1 MLNEKAATSATTLTN
16 DFNVNNNHKNNH
28 CPAEMFPPLEPWP
41 EPVNGAE
48 LADEIKALFDRY
60 LYLPNGASAAVTLWV
75 IHTYGLECFE
85 ITPRLAILSPMP
97 GCGKSTLMDLISM
110 LSYRP
115 LMLSSITAAA
125 MFRIIAEHKPTLLID
140 EADTFLRGNEEL
152 RGIINAGYEQG
163 GKVSRV
169 EVVNKKQVV
178 SLFPCYGACA
188 IAGIGGMHKTI
199 QERSVNV
206 VMERKTH
213 ADKIERMRKREIR
226 EITADIQRKCL
237 RWVSDHVE
245 QLSAA
250 RPNMPLYMGDR
261 ATDIWEPLFAIAETI
276 SPGWLEQINKAA
288 KALNKTQP
296 NEDDSSMRLQLLAD
310 IKSLF
315 DGHSRD
321 AFYSSGRM
329 AELLNQIE
337 EAPWSDFGF
346 GRGLNPH
353 SLAKQL
359 HFFNIVPQQS
369 RIEGNRNRGYHYSDF
384 LDAFSRY
391 LPEDTPAQ
399 TEPEKPVRHT
409 CSIDSPKGAVVE
421 ELRRAG
427 IDKDTIDWVESLEE
441 VENT

>member
-60 LYLPNGASAAVTLWV
+60 LYLPNGASASVTLWV
-75 IHTYGLECFE
+75 MHTYALGCFE

-97 GCGKSTLMDLISM
+97 GCGKSTLMDLICM

-125 MFRIIAEHKPTLLID
+125 MFRIIAEYKPTLLID

-206 VMERKTH
+206 VIERKTH

-226 EITADIQRKCL
+226 EITPDIQRKCL
-237 RWVSDHVE
+237 RWASDHAE

-276 SPGWLEQINKAA
+276 SPEWLEQINKAA

-310 IKSLF
+310 IKSIF
-315 DGHSRD
+315 DEQPNQQTFVSTWLVNKLN
-321 AFYSSGRM
+321 
-329 AELLNQIE
+329 ELE
-337 EAPWSDFGF
+337 ESPWSDFGY
-346 GRGLNPH
+346 GRGLSVH
-353 SLAKQL
+353 SLARQL
-359 HFFNIVPQQS
+359 RFFNILSVQL
-369 RIEGNRNRGYHYSDF
+369 RNKFDRNRCYERKDF

-427 IDKDTIDWVESLEE
+427 IDKDTIDWVER
-441 VENT
+441 